1 MTRGPPTDDFMSTP
15 VGRAFIAGMMDN
27 DKKSFWIDC
36 SINVERNTTKT
47 NQQIKGFVNSTR
59 LSLVRRIFQSD
70 LKKIEV
76 TLGSPGRIKIT
87 KTDNV
92 YENDLPLQPWNTT
105 TPNFA
110 LRVTD
115 PTTRVK
121 FTESKIVENINKNAQ
136 FGYLGPGTYW
146 CRDSLCTQEQ
156 LMTSRNSVKW
166 GPSDD
171 QVIHLDRR
179 FTCCSNDVV
188 YLIYCQR
195 CLDEGNWASYVGES
209 NNRNFHKRMNGH
221 ADTTSDRW
229 KKKYPSIPELR
240 QHIDR
245 VLGRNGEEAIQDKD
259 LRLKNVNVHF
269 NFVHHKEDRR
279 YTIIEGGFSSDIVR
293 KDTERQW
300 IQRLGYRLGYNNN
313 NGTGNLNSCS

>member
-47 NQQIKGFVNSTR
+47 KIQIKNFVANTR
-59 LSLVRRIFQSD
+59 FSLIRRIFQSD

-76 TLGSPGRIKIT
+76 TLGPRGRIKIT

-92 YENDLPLQPWNTT
+92 YENDLPLQPWSTT

-110 LRVTD
+110 LSTIHQ
-115 PTTRVK
+115 TTRVE
-121 FTESKIVENINKNAQ
+121 FTESESVARINKNAKY
-136 FGYLGPGTYW
+136 GYLGPGTFW
-146 CRDSLCTQEQ
+146 CRNSHCTNEQ

-209 NNRNFHKRMNGH
+209 NDLNFHQRMKNH
-221 ADTTSDRW
+221 IDTKNQRW
-229 KKKYPSIPELR
+229 KRKYPSIPELR
-240 QHIDR
+240 QLIDR
-245 VLGRNGEEAIQDKD
+245 VLGRNGEDAIQDKD

-279 YTIIEGGFSSDIVR
+279 YLLIEGGFSSTIVR
-293 KDTERQW
+293 RENEKKW
-300 IQRLGYRLGYNNN
+300 IRLCGNGQYNKS
-313 NGTGNLNSCS
+313 NGTGNLNVVL